1 MYITPRCEFVCCYQ
15 AVPVLFF
22 CATICSKSIYSK
34 SIYSKKYLFQKI
46 FVAPL
51 AQTQKPVFCVV
62 GLAPAYTHSPIHP
75 FTHSP
80 IHPFTHSAI
89 QPNR

>member
-1 MYITPRCEFVCCYQ
+1 MLLSGCTRTIFLCNY
-15 AVPVLFF
+15 LF
-22 CATICSKSIYSK
+22 KK
-34 SIYSKKYLFQKI
+34 HLLQKYLFKKIVVPKI

-75 FTHSP
+75 FTHS
-80 IHPFTHSAI
+80 AI

>member
-1 MYITPRCEFVCCYQ
+1 MQLFVQ
-15 AVPVLFF
+15 KAFIQKAFIPKN
-22 CATICSKSIYSK
+22 IC
-34 SIYSKKYLFQKI
+34 SKKYLFQKI

-75 FTHSP
+75 FTHS
-80 IHPFTHSAI
+80 AI